1 MFPLVNIKNQLIAI
15 RSLRSPDQRT
25 DHHPVDFGS
34 NLRTQQ
40 TDNQQKN
47 AYLFR
52 FPKKDLLRLGQFA
65 AFSFGQGPIHTP
77 VLMINIPSFL
87 WDKMMLLCSDV
98 YYELLK
104 SLSEAIN
111 TQC

>member
-40 TDNQQKN
+40 TDNLQKN

-52 FPKKDLLRLGQFA
+52 FPKKDLLLLGQFA

-111 TQC
+111 THC

>member
-52 FPKKDLLRLGQFA
+52 FPKKDLLLLGQFA
-65 AFSFGQGPIHTP
+65 AFSDYTCLPGHAYKYVLGYRTP
-77 VLMINIPSFL
+77 PASI
-87 WDKMMLLCSDV
+87 
-98 YYELLK
+98 
-104 SLSEAIN
+104 
-111 TQC
+111 